1 MTEFLLEL
9 LGHDFPR
16 ELAVFVLSMAP
27 LVELRGGII
36 AASALGVDMYL
47 AYALCVAG
55 TLLPIPFILLFLRKI
70 FDWMKNTR
78 LFKLVDKLER
88 KAEEKILRIEKYKTL
103 GLLIFVAIP
112 LPGTGAWTGALAA
125 VIMKMKFKTAMF
137 SIVLGSLI
145 AGVIMTILSYG
156 VLGFIF

>member
-16 ELAVFVLSMAP
+16 ELAVFILSMAP

-36 AASALGVDMYL
+36 AASALGVDMFT

-137 SIVLGSLI
+137 SIVLGSLV

-156 VLGFIF
+156 VLGLIF